1 MHEFSNALFIIMCG
15 MAVWAVEKGTFASQK
30 WLFRFRKSHFAV

>member
-1 MHEFSNALFIIMCG
+1 MHEFSNVLFIIMWG

-30 WLFRFRKSHFAV
+30 WLFRFRKSYFAV